1 MIARNPQTVHQ
12 PVADYTHQ
20 IEIADG
26 GRWLVLSG
34 QVGMEP
40 DGTVPADPATQVE
53 TALEN
58 LSRNL
63 DAAGMDVADLVKL
76 TFYLVGE
83 IDAAQRKA
91 VVDAFLAGHRP
102 CMTLLYVTA
111 LATPVLR
118 VEIDAW
124 AHHTD
129 PHSAR

>member
-1 MIARNPQTVHQ
+1 MIARNPVTVHQ
-12 PVADYTHQ
+12 PVADYSHQ
-20 IEIADG
+20 IEVADG

-40 DGTVPADPATQVE
+40 DGTVPADPAAQVQ

-58 LSRNL
+58 LGRNR
-63 DAAGMDVADLVKL
+63 DAADMDVADLVKL

-83 IDAAQRKA
+83 LDAAQRKA
-91 VVDAFLAGHRP
+91 VVDAFLADHHP

-111 LATPVLR
+111 LAAPVLR

-129 PHSAR
+129 AHSAL